1 MVQRRFDPGLG
12 IPGLGFSGGTE
23 GRVQEIE
30 GDYDLFFGG
39 FLTLLTLVLTL
50 VGVKASWAVEA
61 TWIHPDLEELSLETA
76 LEAS

>member
-1 MVQRRFDPGLG
+1 MVQRRFDPG

-30 GDYDLFFGG
+30 GDYDLVFLAD
-39 FLTLLTLVLTL
+39 FLTLLTL

>member
-1 MVQRRFDPGLG
+1 MVQRRFDRG

-30 GDYDLFFGG
+30 GDYDLVFLAD